1 MLPSETLTL
10 SVPRNWID
18 LYETI
23 WKPDFFPKWASGL
36 SNAGLTQQGAH
47 WVANGPD
54 GKVKIRFT
62 EHNPYGVMDHY
73 IDTGAGR
80 EVYVP
85 LRVVANGTGADIV
98 ITLFRQPLMSD
109 EKFTADID
117 WVKRDLNQLLTLL
130 TT

>member
-1 MLPSETLTL
+1 MLPSKTL
-10 SVPRNWID
+10 SLAVPRNWVD

-36 SNAGLTQQGAH
+36 SDAKLVQDGAH
-47 WVANGPD
+47 WTANGVE

-62 EHNPYGVMDHY
+62 AHNPYGVMDHY
-73 IDTGAGR
+73 IDTGSGNAI
-80 EVYVP
+80 YVP
-85 LRVVANGTGADIV
+85 MRVVANGAGAEIL

-109 EKFTADID
+109 EKFAADIE